1 MSVVK
6 QMIDRL
12 DAICQQIWDNSLDDP
27 AFDILRQK
35 SLILSAQI
43 AVHQVLQNTA
53 QQLLE
58 PQHSAVLSRI
68 LNIDWAS
75 SWMFCTENQT
85 MKKNEARWQKLRDMD
100 SATFLFIAVSY
111 TPLDITKMHRTEFD
125 YLVGNASKFL
135 QVRDLPPKWVF
146 RKEIQIA
153 VAGKADVEKAA
164 TFRTCSYSSARSKKD
179 DI

>member
-1 MSVVK
+1 
-6 QMIDRL
+6 
-12 DAICQQIWDNSLDDP
+12 
-27 AFDILRQK
+27 
-35 SLILSAQI
+35 
-43 AVHQVLQNTA
+43 
-53 QQLLE
+53 
-58 PQHSAVLSRI
+58 
-68 LNIDWAS
+68 
-75 SWMFCTENQT
+75 
-85 MKKNEARWQKLRDMD
+85 MD

-164 TFRTCSYSSARSKKD
+164 SFRRKYYALEFSQDNLGKGQSRKTEWFRYAR
-179 DI
+179 